1 MGCRGL
7 AIILYGVPL
16 GMSLDLHKFASTLQG
31 VPPRPQDVNAFRWI
45 CVSIDGASR
54 PDKTITTK
62 LHHYTDTIVSGRA
75 DLRQRASAGDGNS
88 SAITLLTGGRPKL
101 LGKTTDASDLA

>member
-1 MGCRGL
+1 
-7 AIILYGVPL
+7 
-16 GMSLDLHKFASTLQG
+16 MSLDLHKFASTLQG